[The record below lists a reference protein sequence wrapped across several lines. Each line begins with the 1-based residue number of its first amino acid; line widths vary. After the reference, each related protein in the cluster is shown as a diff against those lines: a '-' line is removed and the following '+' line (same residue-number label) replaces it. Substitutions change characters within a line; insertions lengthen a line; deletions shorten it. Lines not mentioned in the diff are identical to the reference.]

1 VRLTIVF
8 MGKRG
13 AGLRFLDIFRTYS
26 QFYLNDVSF
35 IVSRKAS
42 KNLSQIDSKTKSTF
56 SISSTFDLFLLP
68 LIVLHQF
75 WTLVATTKLRKR
87 HFLFV
92 MPSPSD
98 YFFILCLRVLR
109 MPCSFI
115 IHDPSTHSGEIWPTS
130 RSIKFRTRIAN
141 KIYSLSK
148 YTQEELKKNYATS
161 SLLLDHPIFPI
172 STRTD
177 NFALVQGLKNYF
189 LFIGR
194 IRDYKGVLD
203 LVHAF
208 GSSKCKSVLVI
219 AGEGDFQKPENE
231 KILLINRWLS
241 DAEIES
247 LIAGSRA
254 VIFPYRDAS
263 QSGVI
268 PTCISFGVPMIVSDA
283 GALAEQARAGQL
295 IGIFEAGNIE
305 SLKEILIEAEIVTK
319 NRSAKDDSDFQM
331 AQDLSKRSSEKF
343 VRELISSLL

>member
-1 VRLTIVF
+1 
-8 MGKRG
+8 MGKKG

-26 QFYLNDVSF
+26 QCNLNEVSF

-42 KNLSQIDSKTKSTF
+42 KNLSQVDSKTKSTF
-56 SISSTFDLFLLP
+56 SISGTFDLFLLP
-68 LIVLHQF
+68 LIILHQL
-75 WTLVATTKLRKR
+75 WTLAATTKLRKR

-98 YFFILCLRVLR
+98 YFLMVCLRALG

-115 IHDPSTHSGEIWPTS
+115 IHDPITHSGEVWPTS
-130 RSIKFRTRIAN
+130 RSIKFRIRIAN

-148 YTQEELKKNYATS
+148 YTQQELKKNYAANS
-161 SLLLDHPIFPI
+161 ILLNHPIFPI
-172 STRTD
+172 SARNKD
-177 NFALVQGLKNYF
+177 FELVREFKNYF

-194 IRDYKGVLD
+194 LRDYKGVLD
-203 LVHAF
+203 LVNAF
-208 GSSKCKSVLVI
+208 ERSKSKCVLVI
-219 AGEGDFQKPENE
+219 AGEGDFQKLESEN
-231 KILLINRWLS
+231 IVLINRWLS
-241 DAEIES
+241 DTEIES

-268 PTCISFGVPMIVSDA
+268 PTCISLGVPVIVSDA

-305 SLKEILIEAEIVTK
+305 SLKEILIEAELVTE
-319 NRSAKDDSDFQM
+319 NRGSKDDSDFQK
-331 AQDLSKRSSEKF
+331 AQELSKLSSEKF
-343 VRELISSLL
+343 VRELIYSLL

>member
-1 VRLTIVF
+1 MRFTVVF
-8 MGKRG
+8 MGKKG

-26 QFYLNDVSF
+26 QIHLNDVSF

-42 KNLSQIDSKTKSTF
+42 KNLSQLDSRTNSTF

-68 LIVLHQF
+68 LIVLHQL
-75 WTLVATTKLRKR
+75 WTLAATTKLRKR

-98 YFFILCLRVLR
+98 YFLMVCLRALR

-115 IHDPSTHSGEIWPTS
+115 IHDPRTHSGEVWPTS
-130 RSIKFRTRIAN
+130 RSIKFRIRIAN

-148 YTQEELKKNYATS
+148 YTQEELKKSYDANS
-161 SLLLDHPIFPI
+161 ILLDHPIFPI
-172 STRTD
+172 TTRNED
-177 NFALVQGLKNYF
+177 FELGHDFKNYF

-203 LVHAF
+203 LVNAF
-208 GSSKCKSVLVI
+208 DLSNSKCVLVI
-219 AGEGDFQKPENE
+219 AGEGDFPRPESEN
-231 KILLINRWLS
+231 IILINRWLS

-268 PTCISFGVPMIVSDA
+268 PTCISLEVPLIVSDA
-283 GALAEQARAGQL
+283 GALVEQAKAGQL

-305 SLKEILIEAEIVTK
+305 SLKEILIKAELVTEGRSTK
-319 NRSAKDDSDFQM
+319 NDSDFQK
-331 AQDLSKRSSEKF
+331 AQEMSKLSSEKF
-343 VRELISSLL
+343 VRELISSLP